1 MILNLNQINIEND
14 KSFSGG
20 WVSIYKPKQI
30 TSFSALKIIKKK
42 FLLKKIG
49 FAGTLDPLAS
59 GVLPIAFG
67 AATKTI
73 PYLVS
78 SKKKYKFSILWGTKT
93 SSHDLEGE
101 VVDQS
106 DLRPSK
112 NDIIDVIK
120 KFDGDILQRPPK
132 FSAIKVNGKRA
143 YNLARNQEHFTLQ
156 KKRVKI
162 HDISLINHKDNIS
175 SEFIITCGKGFYIRA
190 LARDICHKLG
200 VLGTVNTLERLEVGP
215 FSIENTFSLE
225 TIVNL
230 VHSAPAGTV
239 GVNLLTPLSKV
250 LDDIPALQIGDKE
263 AEKFQQGQ
271 IIFDYDLS
279 SSSSLGSKV
288 ILLNNGR
295 PIGLADICENSFKP
309 KKVFSEEIF

>member
-1 MILNLNQINIEND
+1 MLSLNKLNIED
-14 KSFSGG
+14 DRSFSGG
-20 WVSIYKPKQI
+20 WLSIYKPKRI

-59 GVLPIAFG
+59 GVLPMAFG

-73 PYLVS
+73 PYLIS

-101 VVDQS
+101 VVDES

-112 NDIIDVIK
+112 KNIIDVIK
-120 KFDGDILQRPPK
+120 EFEGEILQKPPK
-132 FSAIKVNGKRA
+132 FSAVKVNGKRA
-143 YNLARNQEHFTLQ
+143 YKLARNQENFTLQ
-156 KKRVKI
+156 KKKVKI
-162 HDISLINHKDNIS
+162 YDISVINHKDNIT
-175 SEFIITCGKGFYIRA
+175 SEFTVTCGKGFYIRA

-225 TIVNL
+225 TIDNL
-230 VHSAPAGTV
+230 VHSAPAGRV
-239 GVNLLTPLSKV
+239 GVNLLIPLSKV

-263 AEKFQQGQ
+263 AERFQQGQ
-271 IIFDYDLS
+271 IIFDYNLS
-279 SSSSLGSKV
+279 SNSSSGSKV
-288 ILLNNGR
+288 ILLNNDK